1 MMQSRLA
8 TTGIPIDLRC
18 EIPSV
23 RDVLAG
29 CTIEL
34 AEPAAAPL
42 SITIESE
49 RMPFDTD
56 GWEPV
61 TRSAFSREGSVVV
74 RDAATSGF
82 DLLLRADA
90 AGGDLVFR
98 RSASVRSR
106 FLRVA
111 LPARGRLLLRSA
123 LLQYPA
129 MWWAGTRDR
138 APLHA
143 PVLTVG
149 EETVLLVG
157 ASGVGK
163 STLVHREAS
172 EGARVVSDNLA
183 VSDGYRV
190 WGVAEPSRIEGGSG
204 PRTTN
209 GRREL
214 ELPGLVPD
222 LVPDRVVILRRGGAE
237 RVSTRPSSPAAAARM
252 LAASTYAAGELRRF
266 WPFAATLAAATAIG
280 PPHPPVQEVART
292 ITERCECIELVVPEG
307 SGLRLR
313 EMLQGVTTSCG

>member
-1 MMQSRLA
+1 MMQSRFA

-23 RDVLAG
+23 REVLAR

-34 AEPAAAPL
+34 AEPAPAPL

-49 RMPFDTD
+49 RLPFETD

-61 TRSAFSREGSVVV
+61 TRSSLHRDGNVVV
-74 RDAATSGF
+74 HDVATSGF

-98 RSASVRSR
+98 RSASFRSR
-106 FLRVA
+106 FLRAA

-149 EETVLLVG
+149 DETVLLVG

-190 WGVAEPSRIEGGSG
+190 WGVVEPSRIEGDSG

-209 GRREL
+209 GRREV
-214 ELPGLVPD
+214 ELPGRVSD
-222 LVPDRVVILRRGGAE
+222 LVPDRVVILRRGE
-237 RVSTRPSSPAAAARM
+237 RASTKPSSPAAAARM
-252 LAASTYAAGELRRF
+252 LVASTYAAGELRRF
-266 WPFAATLAAATAIG
+266 WPFAATLAAATGIA
-280 PPHPPVQEVART
+280 PPHPPVQDVARR
-292 ITERCECIELVVPEG
+292 ITERCECIELAVPEG
-307 SGLRLR
+307 GGLRLR
-313 EMLQGVTTSCG
+313 EMLERVTTSCG